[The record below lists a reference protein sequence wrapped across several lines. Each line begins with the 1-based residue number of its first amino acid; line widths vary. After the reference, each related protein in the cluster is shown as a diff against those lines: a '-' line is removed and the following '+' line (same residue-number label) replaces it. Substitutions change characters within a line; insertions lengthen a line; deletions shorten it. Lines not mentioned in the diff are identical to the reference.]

1 MTKSVY
7 TEAVVTDIVG
17 RYTDL
22 VGRGAEY
29 AERSALVLEMADEL
43 EVSENSVRSKLTA
56 EKVYVAKVEAK
67 TEAGATSKEA
77 YAKALSAIVG
87 VELKSISKAT
97 KADLKAIVDYVTKAS
112 AVADAEAGR
121 KEGEGLTEA

>member
-1 MTKSVY
+1 MTVY
-7 TEAVVTDIVG
+7 TEAVVADIVE

-29 AERSALVLEMADEL
+29 AERSALVAELADEFDVTVASL
-43 EVSENSVRSKLTA
+43 RSKLVA
-56 EKVYVAKVEAK
+56 EKVYVAKAETKAEV
-67 TEAGATSKEA
+67 GATSKEA

-87 VELKSISKAT
+87 VELKSVSKAT
-97 KADLKAIVDYVTKAS
+97 KADLKAIVDYVTTAS

-121 KEGEGLTEA
+121 KEGEGRS